1 MASPLQ
7 FPSDFPEYLFVIHT
21 ASPTLMGMA
30 MALALIIVI
39 QGSLNIY
46 FKTIQV
52 GNALVAQEVKDL
64 ALSLLDQVAAVARV
78 WSLAQELAHAMGV
91 AKKKKKKT
99 EQVDWRTSVPC
110 KGSEEVCIC
119 ILVTCFALKT
129 FS

>member
-1 MASPLQ
+1 MASPSQ

-30 MALALIIVI
+30 MTLALIIII

-64 ALSLLDQVAAVARV
+64 SLSLLDQVAAVARV

-91 AKKKKKKT
+91 AKKRKKK
-99 EQVDWRTSVPC
+99 R
-110 KGSEEVCIC
+110 
-119 ILVTCFALKT
+119 LNR
-129 FS
+129 